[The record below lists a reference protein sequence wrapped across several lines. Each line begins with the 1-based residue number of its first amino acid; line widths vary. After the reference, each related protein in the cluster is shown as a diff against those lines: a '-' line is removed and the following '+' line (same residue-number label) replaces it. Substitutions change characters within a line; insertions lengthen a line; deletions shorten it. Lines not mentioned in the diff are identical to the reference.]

1 MLKPMYTPG
10 FAPPEQFHD
19 REHLGPWSDIYST
32 GAAMYACLAGVA
44 PQRSDE
50 RLKKDLLEPAVKRWA
65 GQYSPHLLETI
76 DWCLN
81 LDPLQRPQSVYALQK
96 ELLARTRFVAEEVPN
111 TLFGRVV
118 HRLRALT
125 GKA

>member
-1 MLKPMYTPG
+1 MYTPG

-50 RLKKDLLEPAVKRWA
+50 RLKKDLMEPAVKRWA

-96 ELLARTRFVAEEVPN
+96 ELLARTRFVAEEAPS

>member
-10 FAPPEQFHD
+10 FAPPEQFTD
-19 REHLGPWSDIYST
+19 RENLGPWSDIYST

-50 RLKKDLLEPAVKRWA
+50 RIKKDLMEPAVKRWA
-65 GQYSPHLLETI
+65 GQYSPHMLETI
-76 DWCLN
+76 DWCLA
-81 LDPLQRPQSVYALQK
+81 LDPLERPQSVYALQK
-96 ELLARTRFVAEEVPN
+96 ELLTRTRFTATEAPT
-111 TLFGRVV
+111 TLFGKMSF
-118 HRLRALT
+118 RLKALI